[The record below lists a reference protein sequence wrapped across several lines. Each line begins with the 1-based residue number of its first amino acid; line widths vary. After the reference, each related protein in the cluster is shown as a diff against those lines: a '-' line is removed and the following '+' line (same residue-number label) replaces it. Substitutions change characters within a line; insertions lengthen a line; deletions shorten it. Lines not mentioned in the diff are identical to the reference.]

1 MGDGDDVMEE
11 GGMQGRGRR
20 DSARWRAAG
29 WRALVGAALAG
40 ATTARPALAQ
50 GAVGGGTMTLAP
62 SMAQV
67 GPCDATAPTRDAATV
82 EGRRR
87 QETAAV
93 AMAQRVMVNVE
104 PAREGGQPTRV
115 MLRRPAGWLGVN
127 TVDVSDLRMTP
138 TGRMV
143 RYCAYPVVVSVEPGS
158 PAEKGGLASGDTI
171 VAYAGRDLLKSGEI
185 ELDRLMVPGQTLR
198 VTVRRDGRTTV
209 KPIVVGQRPSY
220 TFFRS
225 YPLDGEVRIYTEQRS
240 GNSHTVVTERIMGER
255 LELPRAP
262 RPPRPVGTVTV
273 STAPTAPAMA
283 PGAPLPPGPP
293 PVPYVIGYGGPSV
306 VAGAQ
311 VVSADDDLRE
321 ALRTDAR
328 GVLVLRVLP
337 GTPAATAGLKGG
349 DIIVRADGQVVLSP
363 TALHRMVLRVAEAR
377 ALLLRID
384 RAGKEKDV
392 TLRW

>member
-1 MGDGDDVMEE
+1 
-11 GGMQGRGRR
+11 MQGRGRR
-20 DSARWRAAG
+20 GSARWRVAG
-29 WRALVGAALAG
+29 WRALVGATLAG
-40 ATTARPALAQ
+40 AAAARPATAQ
-50 GAVGGGTMTLAP
+50 GAVGTVGGGTLTLSP
-62 SMAQV
+62 SMGRV
-67 GPCDATAPTRDAATV
+67 GPCDATAPTRDAATA

-87 QETAAV
+87 QETEAV
-93 AMAQRVMVNVE
+93 AMAQRVMVGVAPSGE
-104 PAREGGQPTRV
+104 HGQTTTRV
-115 MLRRPAGWLGVN
+115 LLRRPAGWLGVN
-127 TVDVSDLRMTP
+127 TVDVSDLRMTR
-138 TGRMV
+138 TGRVV
-143 RYCAYPVVVSVEPGS
+143 RYCAYPIVVTVEPGS

-198 VTVRRDGRTTV
+198 VTVRRDGRTLV
-209 KPIVVGQRPSY
+209 KSVVVGQRPSFTY
-220 TFFRS
+220 FRS
-225 YPLDGEVRIYTEQRS
+225 YPMEGEVRIFTEQRS
-240 GNSHTVVTERIMGER
+240 GGGQTVVTERIMGER

-262 RPPRPVGTVTV
+262 RPPRPLGAVTV
-273 STAPTAPAMA
+273 STAPSAPPA

-311 VVSADDDLRE
+311 VVPADDDLRE

-349 DIIVRADGQVVLSP
+349 DVIVRADGQTVLTP
-363 TALHRMVLRVAEAR
+363 AALHRMVLRGAEVR